1 MPRSIYSKAALVAL
15 AIVAV
20 ALVPSA
26 SASCTYTSVARIGE
40 GADRITLGVGQCE
53 TEEHYTYTGDEVGGS
68 EQCATVPRVEV
79 LDTEVPGTGDTYCA
93 PVPSVSLGSGVHEGK
108 SIGVCLNDET
118 PPCGP
123 SAYVLSPECL
133 AYIAIDL
140 VQGTLESLEVGS
152 SQFRCYVF
160 DA

>member
-26 SASCTYTSVARIGE
+26 SASCTYTSVVRIGE

-53 TEEHYTYTGDEVGGS
+53 TEEHYTYTGDEVGGA

-108 SIGVCLNDET
+108 SIEVCVEDEV
-118 PPCGP
+118 PPC
-123 SAYVLSPECL
+123 AANAFVMSPECL
-133 AYIAIDL
+133 AYA
-140 VQGTLESLEVGS
+140 TLGFAQDALGSFEVGS
-152 SQFRCYVF
+152 SQFRCYIYYG
-160 DA
+160 